1 MGFIRKIFDVLSKN
15 IINLSRPIFT
25 FEDNTLKFKLD
36 SQHYYTFD
44 LNNYETK
51 TRHDSYVLE
60 AYTIK
65 SENLFV
71 EYVNVDHDV
80 TWNALSSSLFINL
93 FKEKFPINSMH
104 IVEKKEFENYEFIT
118 YKINDDF
125 TLNFIFIN
133 ELHKDIFIIEK
144 NADLYTNLLKSF
156 IKDYT
161 YNFDIKQEL
170 EFDINISIVKENA
183 LHGYFKLDN

>member
-15 IINLSRPIFT
+15 IINLSRPVFT
-25 FEDNTLKFKLD
+25 FEDNALKFKLD

>member
-1 MGFIRKIFDVLSKN
+1 MGFIQKIFEALSKN

-25 FEDNTLKFKLD
+25 FEDNALKFKVD
-36 SQHYYTFD
+36 SQHYYTYD

-51 TRHDSYVLE
+51 TRHDSYILE
-60 AYTIK
+60 AYTLK

-80 TWNALSSSLFINL
+80 NWNGLASSLFLGL
-93 FKEKFPINSMH
+93 FKEKLPITSMH

-125 TLNFIFIN
+125 TLNFIYIY

-144 NADLYTNLLKSF
+144 NADLYINLLKSF
-156 IKDYT
+156 NKDYI
-161 YNFDIKQEL
+161 YKFDTKQEL
-170 EFDINISIVKENA
+170 EFDINLSIVKENA
-183 LHGYFKLDN
+183 LNGYFKLDN

>member
-15 IINLSRPIFT
+15 IINLSRPVFT

-161 YNFDIKQEL
+161 YTFDIKQEL